1 VTGVETSAEAVV
13 HAAKAYRSSNLRFV
27 RGDAR
32 LLPLHDASVDAVVS
46 FETIEHF
53 DGQDRFLT
61 EVRRVLRPG
70 GCLIVSTPDRD
81 IYSPS
86 GSPANPFH
94 ACELSR
100 IEFSRLLHKFFAHVH
115 LMGQRAMLGS
125 ALISDGPARAL
136 WTFERRGSGH
146 FEATAGLPRSV
157 YVVAVAS
164 DELADVPD
172 SVFIETD
179 GIQAMLAPPR
189 TAAEDEAR
197 AELES
202 MRAQVAAART
212 ETEAALADLAATRE
226 VTAELE
232 ARLKESAEMRTEL
245 ADRLGEKE
253 AETARLTAELE
264 ARLKESAARAERASS
279 VLRAELEKEQADRTT
294 LDQALFQAR
303 ETITELTRQ
312 NAAHAAHHVALLSQ
326 LEEVH
331 NSKSWRWT
339 EPLRNAHKTLSVGF
353 RRLLRRGPRR
363 SGDVIAGPSA
373 AQQRSESR

>member
-1 VTGVETSAEAVV
+1 MDWAQPASGFRQPAVEVRYVGEIFKRTVPEKPLEWTGERLTTAFPGQIEIEHLHRYFLARTRCRGLDVLDVASGEGYGAALLAQTARSVTGVETSAEAVV
-13 HAAKAYRSSNLRFV
+13 HAAKAYRNSNLRFV

-70 GCLIVSTPDRD
+70 GCLIVSSPDRD

-94 ACELSR
+94 VCELSR
-100 IEFSRLLHKFFAHVH
+100 IEFSQLLHKFFAHVH
-115 LMGQRAMLGS
+115 LMGQRPMLGS
-125 ALISDGPARAL
+125 ALVSDGPAKAL
-136 WTFERRGSGH
+136 WTFERRGSDH

-172 SVFIETD
+172 SIFIETD
-179 GIQAMLAPPR
+179 GIQAMLAPPS

-202 MRAQVAAART
+202 MRAQAAAART
-212 ETEAALADLAATRE
+212 ETEAALADLAH
-226 VTAELE
+226 
-232 ARLKESAEMRTEL
+232 
-245 ADRLGEKE
+245 RLGEQE

-264 ARLKESAARAERASS
+264 ARLKESAALGSERDRRDSS
-279 VLRAELEKEQADRTT
+279 
-294 LDQALFQAR
+294 
-303 ETITELTRQ
+303 
-312 NAAHAAHHVALLSQ
+312 
-326 LEEVH
+326 
-331 NSKSWRWT
+331 
-339 EPLRNAHKTLSVGF
+339 P
-353 RRLLRRGPRR
+353 
-363 SGDVIAGPSA
+363 PS
-373 AQQRSESR
+373 